1 MHGYPQFSFGI
12 PTALTRTSPSWQKLH
27 KNTSVFEGM
36 AILTCRPFHSNV
48 RQYEN
53 VANTACNLVFVEKR
67 LEFEFTH
74 KYTVPLESI

>member
-1 MHGYPQFSFGI
+1 MVTLNFLLGFPQHLHVLLLHGK
-12 PTALTRTSPSWQKLH
+12 KLH